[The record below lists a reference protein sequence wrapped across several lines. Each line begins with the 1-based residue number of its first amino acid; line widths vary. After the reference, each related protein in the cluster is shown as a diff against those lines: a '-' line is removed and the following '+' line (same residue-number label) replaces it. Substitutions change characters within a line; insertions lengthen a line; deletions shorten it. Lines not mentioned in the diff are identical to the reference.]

1 MRRMRRF
8 FPRRMKALRPDRAGI
23 LLKTKRACRFPTL
36 SAEKS
41 GKDGARGRSSG
52 TIQNPL
58 TSSVSQPHTRS
69 MAYTVQQAK
78 THLSRLLKE
87 AEEGK
92 QVVIARGTK
101 PAVRLVPVEA
111 AAAPRRKRVLGKYAG
126 QVQYPDEFFKPLET
140 DEELLEFGFDLLV
153 EDKKQDERVA

>member
-1 MRRMRRF
+1 
-8 FPRRMKALRPDRAGI
+8 
-23 LLKTKRACRFPTL
+23 
-36 SAEKS
+36 
-41 GKDGARGRSSG
+41 
-52 TIQNPL
+52 
-58 TSSVSQPHTRS
+58 